1 MKLERVMETCAWL
14 YAGVSL
20 LYLMTMM
27 YLQEEMSYAYMF
39 WLWLTKGFL
48 LVIAVLMAVSVRQLG
63 HIRKQRGR

>member
-48 LVIAVLMAVSVRQLG
+48 LVIAVLMAVSVLQLG